1 MWNLKHDTHAP
12 IHETETD
19 AHTENTHAVAK
30 GEAGV
35 GGLGRSA
42 EQATQTRAHRG
53 QTRSR

>member
-42 EQATQTRAHRG
+42 EQATQTR
-53 QTRSR
+53 